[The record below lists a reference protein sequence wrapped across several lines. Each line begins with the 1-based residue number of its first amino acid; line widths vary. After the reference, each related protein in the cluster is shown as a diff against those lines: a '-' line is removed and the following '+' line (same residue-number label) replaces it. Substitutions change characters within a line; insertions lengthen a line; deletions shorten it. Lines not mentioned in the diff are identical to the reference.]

1 MTGVLWAASIWAIV
15 LLYIYLR
22 ERQRPASERRLSIET
37 VAIVIALL
45 GTHSIVGATDA
56 DAILQDP
63 VAGERA
69 LRGLLAATAL
79 MLVGFRFIRAL
90 RANRTHGHRGL
101 FALAI
106 YVGISGLSTI
116 FSAAPVVTAAK
127 TFELGT
133 GLIAVATIALQVDG
147 RDRLRRLVSL
157 IVTLESALL
166 TVAVIGFFILPNT
179 FAQLQARP
187 GFISQLT
194 MGSPYAHPNALSS
207 MGALCGVYALARILR
222 TVGATRVR
230 WWGVVVVGLL
240 GTVLASGRQGVVIW
254 IVAAAALLVIQRPR
268 VFAFLVVPAVVWV
281 VAAFGAEIWDA
292 LQRNR
297 PTTFTTLTGR
307 TMWWGAALDAWRDHP
322 WTGWGYGVGGR
333 FVALES
339 IGRGTVSN
347 IHSGYFEAL
356 VGVGIVGV
364 IPLLYA
370 IFRAG
375 IWSLRSQLQHVE
387 IEVAILMVPLVLRTG
402 VAQGF
407 GGWLNFELVLFACL
421 VALADIA
428 WIQKREDR
436 YRMTPVPLEPGTT
449 VRVQTLSQRPL

>member
-1 MTGVLWAASIWAIV
+1 MSGVLWASSIWAVV
-15 LLYIYLR
+15 LFVIFLR
-22 ERQRPASERRLSIET
+22 ERRRPATERRLSIET

-69 LRGLLAATAL
+69 LRGVLAATAL
-79 MLVGFRFIRAL
+79 SLVIFRFVRAL
-90 RANRTHGHRGL
+90 RANETHGYRGL
-101 FALAI
+101 FALAV
-106 YVGISGLSTI
+106 YVGIAGVSTA
-116 FSAAPVVTAAK
+116 FSAAPIVTAAK

-133 GLIAVATIALQVDG
+133 GLVAVGTLALQFDG
-147 RDRLRRLVSL
+147 RERLRKLVSL
-157 IVTLESALL
+157 IVTLETALL
-166 TVAVIGFFILPNT
+166 SVAVIGFFALPT
-179 FAQLQARP
+179 IFAQLQPRP
-187 GFISQLT
+187 GFISPLT

-207 MGALCGVYALARILR
+207 MGALCGVYALSRVLQTA
-222 TVGATRVR
+222 GAARVR
-230 WWGVVVVGLL
+230 WWVVVALGLL
-240 GTVLASGRQGVVIW
+240 GTTLSSGRQGVVIW
-254 IVAAAALLVIQRPR
+254 IVGVAVLLVLQRPR
-268 VFAFLVVPAVVWV
+268 VFAFLVVPAAVWV
-281 VAAFGAEIWDA
+281 VASFGAEIWEA

-297 PTTFTTLTGR
+297 PTTFSTLTGR

-356 VGVGIVGV
+356 VGVGIVGA
-364 IPLLYA
+364 IPLVYSL
-370 IFRAG
+370 FRTG
-375 IWSLRSQLQHVE
+375 LWSLRSLLKRTE
-387 IEVAILMVPLVLRTG
+387 LEVAILMVPLVLRTG

-421 VALADIA
+421 VGLADIA
-428 WIQKREDR
+428 WMEKRATRSTVAPMPRD
-436 YRMTPVPLEPGTT
+436 PVSP
-449 VRVQTLSQRPL
+449 VRV

>member
-1 MTGVLWAASIWAIV
+1 MSGVVWASSIWAVV
-15 LLYIYLR
+15 LLVIYLR
-22 ERQRPASERRLSIET
+22 EQRRPANERRLSIET
-37 VAIVIALL
+37 VAVVIALL

-56 DAILQDP
+56 DAILADP

-79 MLVGFRFIRAL
+79 LLVGFRFIRAL
-90 RANRTHGHRGL
+90 RANENHGYRGL
-101 FALAI
+101 FALAV
-106 YVGISGLSTI
+106 YVGIAGLSTA
-116 FSAAPVVTAAK
+116 FSAAPIVTAAK

-133 GLIAVATIALQVDG
+133 GLIAVGTIALQFDG
-147 RDRLRRLVSL
+147 RDGLRRLVSL
-157 IVTLESALL
+157 IVTLETALL
-166 TVAVIGFFILPNT
+166 AVAVIGFFALPT
-179 FAQLQARP
+179 FFAQLQPRP
-187 GFISQLT
+187 GFISPLT
-194 MGSPYAHPNALSS
+194 MGAPYAHPNALSS
-207 MGALCGVYALARILR
+207 MGALCGVYAVARILQ
-222 TVGATRVR
+222 TVGAARVR
-230 WWGVVVVGLL
+230 WWGVVVLGLF
-240 GTVLASGRQGVVIW
+240 GTVLSSGRQGVVIW
-254 IVAAAALLVIQRPR
+254 IVGAAVLLVLQRPR
-268 VFAFLVVPAVVWV
+268 VFAFLVVPAAAWIVVS
-281 VAAFGAEIWDA
+281 FGAEIWDA

-297 PTTFTTLTGR
+297 PTTFSTLTGR

-364 IPLLYA
+364 IPLVYA
-370 IFRAG
+370 LFRAG
-375 IWSLRSQLQHVE
+375 IWSMRSLLQRVE

-407 GGWLNFELVLFACL
+407 GGWLNFELILFACL

-428 WIQKREDR
+428 WIRKRADR
-436 YRMTPVPLEPGTT
+436 YPMAPIPLDRDTT
-449 VRVQTLSQRPL
+449 VRV

>member
-1 MTGVLWAASIWAIV
+1 MSGVAWASSIWAIV
-15 LLYIYLR
+15 LLIVYLR
-22 ERQRPASERRLSIET
+22 ERRRPVSERRLSVET

-45 GTHSIVGATDA
+45 GTHSIVGTSET

-69 LRGLLAATAL
+69 LRGILAGTAL
-79 MLVGFRFIRAL
+79 LLVGFRFIRAL
-90 RANRTHGHRGL
+90 RANQSHGYRGL

-106 YVGISGLSTI
+106 YVGIAGLSTA
-116 FSAAPVVTAAK
+116 FSAAPVVSAAK

-133 GLIAVATIALQVDG
+133 GLIAVGTLALQMDG
-147 RDRLRRLVSL
+147 RDRLRKLVSL
-157 IVTLESALL
+157 IVTLETALL
-166 TVAVIGFFILPNT
+166 TVAVIGFYALPT
-179 FAQLQARP
+179 IFAQLQPRP
-187 GFISQLT
+187 GFISPLT

-207 MGALCGVYALARILR
+207 MGALCGVYALARVLQ
-222 TVGATRVR
+222 TVGAQRVR
-230 WWGVVVVGLL
+230 WWAVVVVGLL
-240 GTVLASGRQGVVIW
+240 GTTLSSGRQGVAIW
-254 IVAAAALLVIQRPR
+254 IVAAAVLLVIQRPR
-268 VFAFLVVPAVVWV
+268 VFVFLVVPAVAWV
-281 VAAFGAEIWDA
+281 VVAFGAEIWEA

-297 PTTFTTLTGR
+297 PTTFSTLTGR

-356 VGVGIVGV
+356 VGVGVIGV

-375 IWSLRSQLQHVE
+375 IWSLRSLLQHVE
-387 IEVAILMVPLVLRTG
+387 TEIAILMVPLVLRTG

-436 YRMTPVPLEPGTT
+436 YQASLVPLEQETAVG
-449 VRVQTLSQRPL
+449 V

>member
-1 MTGVLWAASIWAIV
+1 MSGVLWAASIWALV
-15 LLYIYLR
+15 VSVIYFR
-22 ERQRPASERRLSIET
+22 ERRRPADERRLSVES

-69 LRGLLAATAL
+69 LRGLLAGTAL
-79 MLVGFRFIRAL
+79 LLVVFRFIRAL
-90 RANRTHGHRGL
+90 RANETHGYRGL
-101 FALAI
+101 FALAV
-106 YVGISGLSTI
+106 YVGIAGISTA

-133 GLIAVATIALQVDG
+133 GLVAVGTLALQFDG
-147 RDRLRRLVSL
+147 RDRLRKLVSL
-157 IVTLESALL
+157 IVTVETTLL
-166 TVAVIGFFILPNT
+166 TVAVIGFYALPSI
-179 FAQLQARP
+179 FAQLQPRP
-187 GFISQLT
+187 GFISPLT

-207 MGALCGVYALARILR
+207 MGALCGVYALARVLQ
-222 TVGATRVR
+222 TVGAARVR
-230 WWGVVVVGLL
+230 WWGVVVFGLL
-240 GTVLASGRQGVVIW
+240 GTILSSGRQGVVIW
-254 IVAAAALLVIQRPR
+254 IVGAAVLLVLQRPR
-268 VFAFLVVPAVVWV
+268 VFAFLVVPAAAWV
-281 VAAFGAEIWDA
+281 VVTFGADIWEA

-297 PTTFTTLTGR
+297 PTTFSTLTGR

-356 VGVGIVGV
+356 VGVGIVGA
-364 IPLLYA
+364 IPLGYA
-370 IFRAG
+370 LFRSG
-375 IWSLRSQLQHVE
+375 LWSLRSLLKRTEV
-387 IEVAILMVPLVLRTG
+387 EVAILMVPLVLRTG

-407 GGWLNFELVLFACL
+407 GGWLNFELILFACL
-421 VALADIA
+421 VGLADIA
-428 WIQKREDR
+428 WIEKRAPR
-436 YRMTPVPLEPGTT
+436 YAGAPLAPDEANP
-449 VRVQTLSQRPL
+449 VRV